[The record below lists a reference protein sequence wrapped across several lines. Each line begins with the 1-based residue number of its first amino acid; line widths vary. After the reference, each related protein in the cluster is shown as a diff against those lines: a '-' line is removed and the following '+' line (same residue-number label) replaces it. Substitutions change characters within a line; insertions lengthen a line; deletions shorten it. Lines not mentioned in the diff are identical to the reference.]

1 MDRLVF
7 IQFLVSFARKCEKRP
22 KNVFFLFFC
31 NYNISS
37 DIIFKKKIKKKVI
50 KKNVIKYMLNE
61 RALKTRLIAGLIRRH
76 SIDVLHKINQS
87 FSKLNERSSGNAKIE
102 LDLSN

>member
-1 MDRLVF
+1 
-7 IQFLVSFARKCEKRP
+7 
-22 KNVFFLFFC
+22 
-31 NYNISS
+31 
-37 DIIFKKKIKKKVI
+37 
-50 KKNVIKYMLNE
+50 MLNE

-87 FSKLNERSSGNAKIE
+87 FSKLNERSSENAKIE

>member
-1 MDRLVF
+1 
-7 IQFLVSFARKCEKRP
+7 
-22 KNVFFLFFC
+22 
-31 NYNISS
+31 
-37 DIIFKKKIKKKVI
+37 
-50 KKNVIKYMLNE
+50 MLNE

-87 FSKLNERSSGNAKIE
+87 FSKLNELSSGNAKIE